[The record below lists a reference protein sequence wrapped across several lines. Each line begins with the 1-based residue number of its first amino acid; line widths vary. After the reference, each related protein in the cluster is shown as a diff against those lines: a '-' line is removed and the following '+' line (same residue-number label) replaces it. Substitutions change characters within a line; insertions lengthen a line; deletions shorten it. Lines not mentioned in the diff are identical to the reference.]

1 MRNPTH
7 LRPFSEAEWV
17 EMIHNS
23 ELILQ
28 ETQIVSKT
36 HDFQEWTKTA
46 GLKRDQIQELNK
58 FFMEAS
64 PKVHDYFKIESFAGE
79 VESYTDQKIL
89 IYATRKE
96 KEKHLH
102 HKAAAALSED
112 NGADG
117 AADEGEP
124 INTED

>member
-1 MRNPTH
+1 MELMRNPTH
-7 LRPFSEAEWV
+7 LKAFNEDEWTG
-17 EMIHNS
+17 MINDS

-28 ETQIVSKT
+28 EIKVVSKT

-46 GLKRDQIQELNK
+46 GLKREKVQELNK
-58 FFMEAS
+58 FFMNAS

-96 KEKHLH
+96 KEKHIH
-102 HKAAAALSED
+102 HKAQVVAPTETAEDSEAESSD
-112 NGADG
+112 
-117 AADEGEP
+117 
-124 INTED
+124 